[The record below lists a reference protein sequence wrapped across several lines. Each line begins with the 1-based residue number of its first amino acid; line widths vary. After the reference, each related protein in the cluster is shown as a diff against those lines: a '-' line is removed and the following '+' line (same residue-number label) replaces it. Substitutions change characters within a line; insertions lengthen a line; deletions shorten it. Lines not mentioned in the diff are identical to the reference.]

1 MIEPIWKRGD
11 IMNWI
16 LIWVV
21 LLLLFVVIEV
31 ATMGLTTLWF
41 AGGALVAAVLAAL
54 NLPSYVQIAA
64 FIVVSLVLILFTRP
78 IAVRYFNGDRVKT
91 NVESIVGRKAIVT
104 ATIDNLKAVGQ
115 VTVNGME
122 WSARSTAD
130 TVVIPEGAVVY
141 IVAIN
146 GVKLIVEERKEEL

>member
-91 NVESIVGRKAIVT
+91 NVESIVGKKAIVT

>member
-1 MIEPIWKRGD
+1 
-11 IMNWI
+11 MNWI
-16 LIWVV
+16 LVWVI
-21 LLLLFVVIEV
+21 LLVVFVVVEV
-31 ATMGLTTLWF
+31 LTMGLTTIWF
-41 AGGALVAAVLAAL
+41 AGGALAAAATAAL
-54 NLPSYVQIAA
+54 HLPSYVQIAT
-64 FIVVSLVLILFTRP
+64 FIVVSGLLIFFTRP
-78 IAVRYFNGDRVKT
+78 IAVRYFNKDRIKT
-91 NVESIVGRKAIVT
+91 NAESIVGKKAIVT

>member
-1 MIEPIWKRGD
+1 M
-11 IMNWI
+11 
-16 LIWVV
+16 
-21 LLLLFVVIEV
+21 
-31 ATMGLTTLWF
+31 
-41 AGGALVAAVLAAL
+41 
-54 NLPSYVQIAA
+54 
-64 FIVVSLVLILFTRP
+64 
-78 IAVRYFNGDRVKT
+78 
-91 NVESIVGRKAIVT
+91 ESIVGKKAIVT